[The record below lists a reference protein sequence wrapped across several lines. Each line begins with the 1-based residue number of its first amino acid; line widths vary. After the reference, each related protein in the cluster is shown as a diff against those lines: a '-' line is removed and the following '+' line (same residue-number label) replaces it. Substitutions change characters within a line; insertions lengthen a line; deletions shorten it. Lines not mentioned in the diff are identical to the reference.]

1 MCRCHTQLISKS
13 SACRIRHVL
22 LPPPNAF
29 FTRADRQGPG
39 VFDFLFNPKGRISR
53 KGYTIA
59 FLAPYLV
66 LTFIVAPLLGMPGV
80 ILIGLFFLWPKNV
93 SVPVR
98 RFHDM
103 GITGKYQIGFLGLL
117 FLARLIAYKG
127 MVTALGG
134 MEAMSAMTVEE
145 QLAAVAEAARQGGN
159 ADMRIG
165 TLLVIGVEISQML
178 LFGLVKGQKGK
189 NQYGNDPLA
198 DGRGFAD

>member
-1 MCRCHTQLISKS
+1 M
-13 SACRIRHVL
+13 
-22 LPPPNAF
+22 
-29 FTRADRQGPG
+29 
-39 VFDFLFNPKGRISR
+39 FDFLFNPKGRISR